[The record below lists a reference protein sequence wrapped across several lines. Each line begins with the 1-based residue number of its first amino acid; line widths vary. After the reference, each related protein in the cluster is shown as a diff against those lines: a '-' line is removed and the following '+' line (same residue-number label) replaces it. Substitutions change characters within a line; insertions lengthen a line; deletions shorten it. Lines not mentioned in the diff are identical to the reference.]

1 MGFEDATEIATPKQT
16 ALSEFSG
23 QILAIDAAF
32 WFQRYYYSQVKN
44 EFSVEYR
51 TVKKEFDISQS
62 LALLLS
68 LPDLL
73 RHNITPLFIFDPMRR
88 SRPSKAETEIPY
100 LQNTPNT
107 SEPEKHFPFLQRPT
121 ELLLSYLDIP
131 FCESPLYAEADA
143 SVLARNNH
151 VDAVVSRDYDTLLY
165 GAPVTIR
172 KPYAEPWEKI
182 ELEPLLEQNNLKY
195 RELLDVAILT
205 GTDEVQGPY
214 KGHIKE
220 AISKVR
226 GVNDLDS
233 FESNQNEYLRG
244 PSLDINA
251 PSPTFEDLHIHYR
264 NPPVIPYPAWPD
276 VSFPDPNF
284 TSAGRFIYRYLGEK
298 SELVHLLDP
307 IRKAI

>member
-1 MGFEDATEIATPKQT
+1 MGFEGVTEIATSKQT
-16 ALSEFSG
+16 TLSKFSG
-23 QILAIDAAF
+23 QTLAIDASF
-32 WFQRYYYSQVKN
+32 WFERYYHAQVKDQFSISDRVVKN
-44 EFSVEYR
+44 EC
-51 TVKKEFDISQS
+51 DISQIYS
-62 LALLLS
+62 LLQS

-73 RHNITPLFIFDPMRR
+73 RHDITPLFVFDPMRR
-88 SRPSKAETEIPY
+88 SRPSKAEIEIPH

-121 ELLLSYLDIP
+121 ELLLRYLDIP

-143 SVLARNNH
+143 CVFAHNNH

-165 GAPVTIR
+165 GAPITIR

-182 ELEPLLEQNNLKY
+182 ELETVLKQNKLKY
-195 RELLDVAILT
+195 RELIDVAILT

-226 GVNDLDS
+226 QATDLDS
-233 FESNQNEYLRG
+233 FESEQNEYLRG

-251 PSPTFEDLHIHYR
+251 SSPTFKDLHIHYTD
-264 NPPVIPYPAWPD
+264 PPVTPYPAWPD
-276 VSFPDPNF
+276 VSFPDPDFTAAGNF
-284 TSAGRFIYRYLGEK
+284 AYQYLGEK
-298 SELVHLLDP
+298 PKLVHLLDP
-307 IRKAI
+307 IRNAI